1 MIDLLS
7 EKIFIAGAH
16 GMVGN
21 AICRELKKDLIYLKN
36 ENILTPKKNELNL
49 ANFQEL
55 ENWFLKNKPTIV
67 IIAAAKVGGILANFK
82 KPYEFII
89 ENLKIQTNLIELS
102 FKHKVKKLLF
112 LGSSCIYP
120 KFSNQPIK
128 ENSLLTGSLEST
140 NEFYAI
146 AKISGIKLCQA
157 LIKQYNF
164 NCVCLMP
171 ANLYG
176 KGDYY
181 NTTYGHVVPSL
192 IKKFYDAKIQNLKS
206 VTCWGSGEIL
216 REFLYVDDLAN
227 ACIYAL
233 KNVSFNSEKSENNM
247 FDDQL
252 PWINVGS
259 KFETSIKNLA
269 NIIAKTVEYNGE
281 IIWDKS
287 KPDGTPRKK
296 LNTEK
301 MEKLGWRACTD
312 LENGIELTLKHFK
325 EELRNN
331 TLRT

>member
-1 MIDLLS
+1 
-7 EKIFIAGAH
+7 
-16 GMVGN
+16 
-21 AICRELKKDLIYLKN
+21 
-36 ENILTPKKNELNL
+36 
-49 ANFQEL
+49 
-55 ENWFLKNKPTIV
+55 
-67 IIAAAKVGGILANFK
+67 
-82 KPYEFII
+82 
-89 ENLKIQTNLIELS
+89 
-102 FKHKVKKLLF
+102 
-112 LGSSCIYP
+112 
-120 KFSNQPIK
+120 
-128 ENSLLTGSLEST
+128 
-140 NEFYAI
+140 
-146 AKISGIKLCQA
+146 
-157 LIKQYNF
+157 
-164 NCVCLMP
+164 MP

-233 KNVSFNSEKSENNM
+233 KNLSFNSEKSENNN

-269 NIIAKTVEYNGE
+269 TIIAKTVDYNGE

-301 MEKLGWRACTD
+301 MEKLGWRASTD